1 MSSHSTVAV
10 IGLGFVGLPLVQLF
24 LGKKHHVIGIDL
36 DNAKIESIRKK
47 KSYITD
53 IQDQEIADMVDT
65 GRLQVTS
72 DYAAVN
78 QADAIIICV
87 PTPLRNKEPDL
98 TYIFHAVK
106 QMKPYLKENQLVVL
120 ESSTYPG
127 TTEEYVKPLIENE
140 QLSIGKNFFLG
151 YSPERIDPG
160 NKTVAIADMPKIIS
174 GVTDACLQ
182 RLKALYDT
190 AFTRTVP
197 VSSPRVA
204 EFVKML
210 ENSQRLI
217 NISFINEVNLLANR
231 MNINLWE
238 VIEAAKTKPV
248 GFTPYY
254 PSAGIGGHCIP
265 VDPFF
270 LAWIGMREGVP
281 LTMIH
286 QAGMI
291 NEMMPHFIVSR
302 TVQKLNEKQIPLHE
316 ARIGVIGL
324 TYKKD
329 VNDIRESA
337 SIKVIELLLDRRMNV
352 SAYDPVFRGELP
364 FREVGKFSLDAA
376 SLQSFDVVL
385 VLVDHSVMDWEQVA
399 RHSRCIIDT
408 RNVIPRTADN
418 HVIHL

>member
-1 MSSHSTVAV
+1 MSNHPTVAV
-10 IGLGFVGLPLVQLF
+10 IGLGFVGLPLVHLF
-24 LGKKHHVIGIDL
+24 LSGDYQVIGIDI
-36 DNAKIESIRKK
+36 DPAKVNMIQQK
-47 KSYITD
+47 KSYISD
-53 IQDQEIADMVDT
+53 MQDSDLAAMMDS
-65 GRLQVTS
+65 GRLTVTT
-72 DYAAVN
+72 DYEAVN

-98 TYIFHAVK
+98 TYIFHAVQ
-106 QMKPYLKENQLVVL
+106 QMKPHLKEGQLLVL

-127 TTEEYVKPLIENE
+127 TTEDYVKPLIEDDH
-140 QLSIGKNFFLG
+140 LKVGSNFYLG

-160 NKTVAIADMPKIIS
+160 NKTMSIAEMPKIIS
-174 GVTDACLQ
+174 GTTPACLE
-182 RLKALYDT
+182 RLQELYNSV
-190 AFTRTVP
+190 FVKTVP

-217 NISFINEVNLLANR
+217 NISFINEVNLLANK
-231 MNINLWE
+231 MDVNLWE

-286 QAGMI
+286 QAGLI
-291 NEMMPHFIVSR
+291 NEMMPHFIVNR
-302 TVQKLNEKQIPLHE
+302 AAQILTEKQIPFTE
-316 ARIGVIGL
+316 AKIGVIGL

-337 SIKVIELLLDRRMNV
+337 SLKVIELLQDRRMKV
-352 SAYDPVFRGELP
+352 SVYDPIFRGELP
-364 FREVGKFSLDAA
+364 FEEVGTFSLDPVT
-376 SLQSFDVVL
+376 LQSFDL
-385 VLVDHSVMDWEQVA
+385 VMILVDHSGMDWEHVA
-399 RHSRCIIDT
+399 QYSQCIIDT
-408 RNVIPRTADN
+408 RNVIPRIPGK